1 MCKNVRRYGYAKFGK
16 FFMGHQ
22 VFCHIS
28 KSKYQKNITD
38 FITYE
43 LLRHLPRLDVD
54 DAKLLVFVETCF
66 QFSAGRIKIEL
77 KLLCAK
83 HPVYLNII

>member
-1 MCKNVRRYGYAKFGK
+1 MHKWIRQR
-16 FFMGHQ
+16 
-22 VFCHIS
+22 
-28 KSKYQKNITD
+28 
-38 FITYE
+38 
-43 LLRHLPRLDVD
+43 PRLDID
-54 DAKLLVFVETCF
+54 DAKFLVFVETCF